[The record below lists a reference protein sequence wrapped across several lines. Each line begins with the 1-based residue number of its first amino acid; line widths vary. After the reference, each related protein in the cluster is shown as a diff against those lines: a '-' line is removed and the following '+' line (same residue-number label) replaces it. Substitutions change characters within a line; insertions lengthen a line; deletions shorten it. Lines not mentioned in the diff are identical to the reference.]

1 MIGLKY
7 PEILYDKLK
16 QDIAN
21 GLISSSLINFLTQLQ
36 IKLIYLENEINVTKL
51 NTLLFIKNYLFKKQK
66 YRL

>member
-21 GLISSSLINFLTQLQ
+21 GLISSSLINFLT
-36 IKLIYLENEINVTKL
+36 
-51 NTLLFIKNYLFKKQK
+51 
-66 YRL
+66 